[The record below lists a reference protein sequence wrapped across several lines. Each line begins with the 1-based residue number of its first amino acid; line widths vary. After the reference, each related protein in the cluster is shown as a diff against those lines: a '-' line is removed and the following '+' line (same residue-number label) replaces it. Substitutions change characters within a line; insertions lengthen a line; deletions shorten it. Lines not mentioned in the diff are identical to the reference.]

1 MNTFDW
7 DFDDHPSRGTDVRR
21 RLMLDHRSYD
31 VTAFDDGSGIVGL
44 RLVGWDSGYV
54 FTELVVELP
63 VGDATDVGQLLA
75 SALAGFRGGGSPP
88 PGSPLGSPPLGPP
101 HSGGWLPY
109 DRSARDP
116 RPTAPKF
123 GQPWEPADL
132 ELLVRRFREGATI
145 KTLTVELGRTDGAIR
160 QRLQILGEVRPAPVA
175 EEELSTAGEP
185 EGGLPSSLRG
195 HRWRRCVVR
204 LRRHRRWHRAGCCPR
219 GRRRGHRA
227 ARRWHRAGRL
237 RGHRCGRRRGQ
248 RWRRCR
254 RGLIDRRA
262 GRSTAPSRGE
272 PAEGRAERP
281 AAAR

>member
-7 DFDDHPSRGTDVRR
+7 DFDDHPTRGTDVRR

-31 VTAFDDGSGIVGL
+31 VTAFDDGSGFVGL

-101 HSGGWLPY
+101 SSGEWLPY

-116 RPTAPKF
+116 RPAAPKS

-160 QRLQILGEVRPAPVA
+160 QRLQILGEVRPAPAAV
-175 EEELSTAGEP
+175 LSTDGVPEGVPAGEP
-185 EGGLPSSLRG
+185 EGAPAEAPRG
-195 HRWRRCVVR
+195 SPEEVSAVVR
-204 LRRHRRWHRAGCCPR
+204 GGPSEGPPVRVPGGSPV
-219 GRRRGHRA
+219 RA
-227 ARRWHRAGRL
+227 AL
-237 RGHRCGRRRGQ
+237 EEV
-248 RWRRCR
+248 
-254 RGLIDRRA
+254 
-262 GRSTAPSRGE
+262 P
-272 PAEGRAERP
+272 ERTD
-281 AAAR
+281 